1 MFAGKH
7 SNLTKILVDVLNV
20 RFFSGLS
27 NVSFR
32 YSCMCN
38 GSLPCCAIWFGI
50 VITDYVYAPRYKVV
64 SNRPPLFSFRMS
76 PVFQRC
82 GPNPAGALVS
92 RVIVFEYKI
101 HLVLTPL

>member
-32 YSCMCN
+32 YSCTCN

-50 VITDYVYAPRYKVV
+50 VIVNYVYAPGYKVV
-64 SNRPPLFSFRMS
+64 SNTGDDVEGETFL
-76 PVFQRC
+76 
-82 GPNPAGALVS
+82 GDGAHYAPTKEPGS
-92 RVIVFEYKI
+92 GE
-101 HLVLTPL
+101 